1 MLASLAHQS
10 RSRQL
15 LLPCFFAKQIPTML
29 HEHFDDTLLF
39 SRVEIFCSST
49 KRGQNLDCRLKIWS
63 AKSGGGKRCDVT
75 CVHRPGL
82 WRPSIFCTQLN
93 SRWLWHILRN
103 KASAASILGGWG
115 CSLCLISI
123 DLYYTL
129 ERLQLLFVPC
139 SLFRRLNIV
148 KADEGG
154 GLWPPRPPRPTA
166 ISGCKLTAHSS
177 EPKGYEHVRLSVV
190 E

>member
-10 RSRQL
+10 WSRQL

-103 KASAASILGGWG
+103 KASATTSILTRLLEAGGG
-115 CSLCLISI
+115 CLISALTSTI
-123 DLYYTL
+123 LKRGSTTL
-129 ERLQLLFVPC
+129 RSMLPFSEIEYRQSGRRRRPLASEAAEADCHFRL
-139 SLFRRLNIV
+139 
-148 KADEGG
+148 
-154 GLWPPRPPRPTA
+154 
-166 ISGCKLTAHSS
+166 
-177 EPKGYEHVRLSVV
+177 
-190 E
+190 

>member
-1 MLASLAHQS
+1 
-10 RSRQL
+10 
-15 LLPCFFAKQIPTML
+15 ML

-49 KRGQNLDCRLKIWS
+49 KRGQNLDCRDW
-63 AKSGGGKRCDVT
+63 KSDLQNPAVEKGVMWHVSIAPACDV
-75 CVHRPGL
+75 HQFFA
-82 WRPSIFCTQLN
+82 PSSTLDGFDISSVIRHQPSPS
-93 SRWLWHILRN
+93 SRGCCE
-103 KASAASILGGWG
+103 AGWG
-115 CSLCLISI
+115 CLISALTSTI
-123 DLYYTL
+123 LK
-129 ERLQLLFVPC
+129 RKLLFVPC

-177 EPKGYEHVRLSVV
+177 EPKGYEHVRLA

>member
-1 MLASLAHQS
+1 MLATLAHQS

-39 SRVEIFCSST
+39 SRVEIFCS
-49 KRGQNLDCRLKIWS
+49 KRGQNWDCRDW
-63 AKSGGGKRCDVT
+63 KSDLQNPAVEKGVMWHVSIAPACDVHQFFAPSST
-75 CVHRPGL
+75 LDGFDISSVIRHQLLRPSSRGC
-82 WRPSIFCTQLN
+82 WRPAEAVW
-93 SRWLWHILRN
+93 SRHWPL
-103 KASAASILGGWG
+103 
-115 CSLCLISI
+115 
-123 DLYYTL
+123 LYSR
-129 ERLQLLFVPC
+129 EAQLLFVPC

-177 EPKGYEHVRLSVV
+177 EPKGYEHVRLA

>member
-10 RSRQL
+10 WSRQL

-103 KASAASILGGWG
+103 KASAKSILTRLLEAGWG
-115 CSLCLISI
+115 CLISALTSTI
-123 DLYYTL
+123 LK
-129 ERLQLLFVPC
+129 RKLLFVPC

-177 EPKGYEHVRLSVV
+177 EPKGYEHVRLA

>member
-10 RSRQL
+10 WSRQL
-15 LLPCFFAKQIPTML
+15 LFPCFFAKQIPTML

-103 KASAASILGGWG
+103 KASAKSILTRLLEAGWG
-115 CSLCLISI
+115 CLISALTSTI
-123 DLYYTL
+123 LKRGSTTL
-129 ERLQLLFVPC
+129 RSMLPFSEIEYRQSGRRRRPLASEAAEADCHFRL
-139 SLFRRLNIV
+139 
-148 KADEGG
+148 
-154 GLWPPRPPRPTA
+154 
-166 ISGCKLTAHSS
+166 
-177 EPKGYEHVRLSVV
+177 
-190 E
+190 

>member
-103 KASAASILGGWG
+103 KASATTSILTRLLEAGWG
-115 CSLCLISI
+115 CLISALTSTI
-123 DLYYTL
+123 LKRGSTTL
-129 ERLQLLFVPC
+129 RSMLPFSEIEYRQSGRRRRPLASEAAEADCHFRL
-139 SLFRRLNIV
+139 
-148 KADEGG
+148 
-154 GLWPPRPPRPTA
+154 
-166 ISGCKLTAHSS
+166 
-177 EPKGYEHVRLSVV
+177 
-190 E
+190 

>member
-1 MLASLAHQS
+1 MLATLAHQS
-10 RSRQL
+10 WSRQL

-103 KASAASILGGWG
+103 KASAKSILTRLLEAGWG
-115 CSLCLISI
+115 CLISALTSTI
-123 DLYYTL
+123 LKRGSTTL
-129 ERLQLLFVPC
+129 RSMLPFSEIEYRQSGRRRRPLASEAAEADCHFRL
-139 SLFRRLNIV
+139 
-148 KADEGG
+148 
-154 GLWPPRPPRPTA
+154 
-166 ISGCKLTAHSS
+166 
-177 EPKGYEHVRLSVV
+177 
-190 E
+190 

>member
-10 RSRQL
+10 WSRQL

-103 KASAASILGGWG
+103 KASATTSILTRLLEAGWG
-115 CSLCLISI
+115 CLISALTSTI
-123 DLYYTL
+123 LKRGSTTL
-129 ERLQLLFVPC
+129 RSMLPFSEIEYRQSGRRRRPLASEAAEADCHFRL
-139 SLFRRLNIV
+139 
-148 KADEGG
+148 
-154 GLWPPRPPRPTA
+154 
-166 ISGCKLTAHSS
+166 
-177 EPKGYEHVRLSVV
+177 
-190 E
+190 

>member
-1 MLASLAHQS
+1 MLATLAHQS

-103 KASAASILGGWG
+103 KASVASILGG

-123 DLYYTL
+123 DLYSVEAPTTL
-129 ERLQLLFVPC
+129 RSMLPFSEIEYRQ
-139 SLFRRLNIV
+139 SGRRRRQT
-148 KADEGG
+148 
-154 GLWPPRPPRPTA
+154 LWPPRPPRPLP
-166 ISGCKLTAHSS
+166 G
-177 EPKGYEHVRLSVV
+177 RLPFPAVNLLPIHQSQRDMSMSDYQL
-190 E
+190 

>member
-15 LLPCFFAKQIPTML
+15 LLPCFFAKQIPTLL

-103 KASAASILGGWG
+103 KASATTSILTRLLEAGWG
-115 CSLCLISI
+115 CLISALTSTI
-123 DLYYTL
+123 LKRGSTTL
-129 ERLQLLFVPC
+129 RSMLPFSEIEYRQSGRRRRPLASEAAEADCHFRL
-139 SLFRRLNIV
+139 
-148 KADEGG
+148 
-154 GLWPPRPPRPTA
+154 
-166 ISGCKLTAHSS
+166 
-177 EPKGYEHVRLSVV
+177 
-190 E
+190 

>member
-1 MLASLAHQS
+1 MLATLAHQS
-10 RSRQL
+10 WSRQL

-103 KASAASILGGWG
+103 KASDTTSILTRLLEAGWG
-115 CSLCLISI
+115 CLISALTSTI
-123 DLYYTL
+123 LKRGSTTL
-129 ERLQLLFVPC
+129 RSMLPFSEIEYRQSGRRRRPLASEAAEADCHFRL
-139 SLFRRLNIV
+139 
-148 KADEGG
+148 
-154 GLWPPRPPRPTA
+154 
-166 ISGCKLTAHSS
+166 
-177 EPKGYEHVRLSVV
+177 
-190 E
+190 

>member
-1 MLASLAHQS
+1 MLATLAHQS

-15 LLPCFFAKQIPTML
+15 LFLCFFAKQIPTML

-103 KASAASILGGWG
+103 KASATTSILTRLLEAGWG
-115 CSLCLISI
+115 CLISALTSTI
-123 DLYYTL
+123 LKRGSTTL
-129 ERLQLLFVPC
+129 RSMLPFSEIEYRQSGRRRRPLASEAAEADCHFRL
-139 SLFRRLNIV
+139 
-148 KADEGG
+148 
-154 GLWPPRPPRPTA
+154 
-166 ISGCKLTAHSS
+166 
-177 EPKGYEHVRLSVV
+177 
-190 E
+190 

>member
-1 MLASLAHQS
+1 MLATLAHQS
-10 RSRQL
+10 WSRQL

-49 KRGQNLDCRLKIWS
+49 KRGQNWDCRLKIWS

-103 KASAASILGGWG
+103 KASAKSILTSEAAGGRLRLFDLG
-115 CSLCLISI
+115 I
-123 DLYYTL
+123 DLYYTQEKTTL
-129 ERLQLLFVPC
+129 RSMLPFSEIEYRQSGRRRRPLASEAAEADCHFRL
-139 SLFRRLNIV
+139 
-148 KADEGG
+148 
-154 GLWPPRPPRPTA
+154 
-166 ISGCKLTAHSS
+166 
-177 EPKGYEHVRLSVV
+177 
-190 E
+190 